1 MRIRLIGPGDLEA
14 WCGMRHALWPDAAER
29 DLIREARAYFDGA
42 SSLQAVFLGEGA
54 SGEPLGMLELS
65 LRSVAEGCRTTPV
78 PYVEGW
84 YVVPEARRRH
94 VGRDLMAAA
103 ETWARECGYTEIA
116 SDAVIDNLVSERAH
130 LALGFEEVERAI
142 HFRKGL

>member
-84 YVVPEARRRH
+84 YVVPEARRGGM
-94 VGRDLMAAA
+94 GRRLMAAA
-103 ETWARECGYTEIA
+103 EQWARERGYAEIA